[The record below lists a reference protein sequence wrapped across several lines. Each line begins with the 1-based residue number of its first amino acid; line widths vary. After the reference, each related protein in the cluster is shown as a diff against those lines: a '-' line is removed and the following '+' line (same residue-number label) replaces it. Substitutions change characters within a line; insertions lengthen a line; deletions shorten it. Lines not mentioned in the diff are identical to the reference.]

1 MRGSARADLACSDIR
16 ARDRRGSRTRIP
28 ALPFCHATLT
38 ARKPEHLV
46 YPRDPKTW
54 GEHLRRQRILRGL
67 RQQDLAVAQG
77 VSEAS
82 IYSWENGRAE
92 PEIRFL
98 PKIID
103 FLGYCPYTP
112 GQPLGERLRIARE
125 AQGLSRKQLARL
137 VRIDEGTVWR
147 WEQGM
152 RTPKGRLAVVAD
164 AILGVVEVATALDR
178 GRIGRPVSADEIREI
193 RRLRAEGL
201 SLREI
206 GRRVGVA
213 ANTARRYQ

>member
-1 MRGSARADLACSDIR
+1 MGH
-16 ARDRRGSRTRIP
+16 RGSRRRTP

-46 YPRDPKTW
+46 YPRDPQTW

-92 PEIRFL
+92 PEVRFL
-98 PKIID
+98 PKLID

-112 GQPLGERLRIARE
+112 ARPLGERLRVARE
-125 AQGLSRKQLARL
+125 AQGFSRKQLARL
-137 VRIDEGTVWR
+137 VRVDEGTLWR
-147 WEQGM
+147 
-152 RTPKGRLAVVAD
+152 
-164 AILGVVEVATALDR
+164 AL
-178 GRIGRPVSADEIREI
+178 PTQNRESI
-193 RRLRAEGL
+193 ERW
-201 SLREI
+201 
-206 GRRVGVA
+206 
-213 ANTARRYQ
+213 